1 MSSFVSSIYVL
12 VSFNSVHN
20 PFILNKTELLPETN
34 QNNKNYH
41 KSTIIQLTNPSSG
54 ECIRPTT
61 SQSSILYASV
71 IQRSKFK
78 SNIKNPYKTYNIVLQ
93 LTLRWVKSNPWW
105 EYVEFLWISASPAH
119 AASIVSR
126 RH

>member
-1 MSSFVSSIYVL
+1 MSSFISSIYVL

-71 IQRSKFK
+71 IQRRKLK

-93 LTLRWVKSNPWW
+93 LTLR
-105 EYVEFLWISASPAH
+105 
-119 AASIVSR
+119 
-126 RH
+126 